1 MAGNTAKASS
11 ATKRQYRF
19 IRVNPPSKESS
30 CIHHRQGGKKTY
42 FKTSPSLVQTTGG
55 NLLIAQV
62 RVASLDSRT
71 VRVPL
76 RDTLE
81 RCARQGRV
89 SCTCV
94 EPRRLQLSCWS
105 RAPLGAHKPRR
116 WRSAWAIHR
125 MRNFRFCSRTIS
137 QLYNRLRLHVLT
149 PWTITR

>member
-42 FKTSPSLVQTTGG
+42 FKTLPSLVQTTGG

-76 RDTLE
+76 RDTLD
-81 RCARQGRV
+81 RKSTRLNSSHGYISYAVFCLKKKKYRFNHIQLIDALFRLSVLSCVALRV
-89 SCTCV
+89 S
-94 EPRRLQLSCWS
+94 
-105 RAPLGAHKPRR
+105 
-116 WRSAWAIHR
+116 
-125 MRNFRFCSRTIS
+125 
-137 QLYNRLRLHVLT
+137 
-149 PWTITR
+149 